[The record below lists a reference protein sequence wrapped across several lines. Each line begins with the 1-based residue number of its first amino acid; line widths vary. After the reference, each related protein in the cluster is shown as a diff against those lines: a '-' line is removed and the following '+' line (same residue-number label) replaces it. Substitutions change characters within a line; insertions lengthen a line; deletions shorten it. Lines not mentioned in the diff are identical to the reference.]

1 MMVDHHNHGMHAA
14 TNKVDISGVLSDVAP
29 TTLTASIDDNTSII
43 SVADGTAFTTFEGAA
58 VGNSNPGYILVN
70 KEIISYKTISGNN
83 ITIDTRVVDSSLK
96 STHAQGANVYKYEF
110 NGVSLRKI
118 NKLHDLDPRE
128 RTFNSYHIALSD
140 TTKKFTTS
148 KVGGGDK
155 VQVTQNIPFEYI
167 RPSFNTITP
176 SGTSLSSRIKT
187 ITGTSISG
195 SEGSFTTLGFEQ
207 VSINKLNRLDSPR
220 IVASK
225 VNEAGILSN
234 EKSFALELLLSTN
247 IEDVSPLIDL
257 DTTNIIAISNLV
269 NDVVTDF
276 ETDSR
281 VRISGADPN
290 AAIYET
296 KQINLEF
303 ASNSLYVQFDGHREF
318 EGDFRVFYKLF
329 RKDGSDTQT
338 YIPFNSD
345 GSPDKLVNPNQ
356 SENAFSEYKF
366 TAENTPQFNGFMIKV
381 IMTSTSQAKPPR
393 FRNFRAIALRAYE

>member
-1 MMVDHHNHGMHAA
+1 MLVANKVGATGSGVRAVVSSAPTTNKIIVDNVSDNFTSSSGAVTYLNSSGCATTLTQPTAVITDSVRDGITMMVDHHNHGMHAA

-155 VQVTQNIPFEYI
+155 VHTTKY
-167 RPSFNTITP
+167 SF
-176 SGTSLSSRIKT
+176 
-187 ITGTSISG
+187 
-195 SEGSFTTLGFEQ
+195 
-207 VSINKLNRLDSPR
+207 
-220 IVASK
+220 
-225 VNEAGILSN
+225 
-234 EKSFALELLLSTN
+234 
-247 IEDVSPLIDL
+247 
-257 DTTNIIAISNLV
+257 
-269 NDVVTDF
+269 
-276 ETDSR
+276 
-281 VRISGADPN
+281 
-290 AAIYET
+290 
-296 KQINLEF
+296 
-303 ASNSLYVQFDGHREF
+303 
-318 EGDFRVFYKLF
+318 
-329 RKDGSDTQT
+329 
-338 YIPFNSD
+338 
-345 GSPDKLVNPNQ
+345 
-356 SENAFSEYKF
+356 
-366 TAENTPQFNGFMIKV
+366 
-381 IMTSTSQAKPPR
+381 
-393 FRNFRAIALRAYE
+393 